1 MSNNSTNNT
10 SVSVSASASAS
21 APPEE
26 PEISLLVTC
35 PHCQCYIFIEKL
47 NCRIFRHGVFKL
59 SGQQIPPHLDK
70 VECDKLISEQRIY
83 GCGKPFRI
91 NNELIAKICD
101 YI

>member
-91 NNELIAKICD
+91 NNELIAEICD

>member
-1 MSNNSTNNT
+1 MSSNSTN
-10 SVSVSASASAS
+10 SAS
-21 APPEE
+21 APPEP
-26 PEISLLVTC
+26 PEISLVVTC

-91 NNELIAKICD
+91 NNELIAEICE
-101 YI
+101 YV

>member
-1 MSNNSTNNT
+1 MSSNSTNSTNST
-10 SVSVSASASAS
+10 S

-26 PEISLLVTC
+26 PEISLVVTC

-83 GCGKPFRI
+83 GCGKPF
-91 NNELIAKICD
+91 KIITENDEHRAEKCD